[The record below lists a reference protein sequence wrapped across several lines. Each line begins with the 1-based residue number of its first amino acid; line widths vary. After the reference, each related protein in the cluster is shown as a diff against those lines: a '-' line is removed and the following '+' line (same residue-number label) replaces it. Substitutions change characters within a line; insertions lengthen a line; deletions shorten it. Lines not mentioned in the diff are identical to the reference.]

1 MSKNGQTPKLN
12 IDLTTTQPVK
22 SEEGNMLFGEAFILR
37 KVSRFVA
44 GTSDDAILPIPVM
57 YDVKTGKVLLEM
69 LPKELREEFEE
80 YNKSIS
86 VQ

>member
-1 MSKNGQTPKLN
+1 MKNGQTPKLN
-12 IDLTTTQPVK
+12 IDLTATQAVK
-22 SEEGNMLFGEAFILR
+22 SKEGNMLFSEAYILR
-37 KVSRFVA
+37 KVSKFVA

-57 YDVKTGKVLLEM
+57 YDVKTGKILLDM
-69 LPKELREEFEE
+69 IPKELREEFEE

>member
-1 MSKNGQTPKLN
+1 
-12 IDLTTTQPVK
+12 
-22 SEEGNMLFGEAFILR
+22 MLFSEAYILR
-37 KVSRFVA
+37 KVSKFVA

-57 YDVKTGKVLLEM
+57 YDVKTGKVLLDM
-69 LPKELREEFEE
+69 IPKELREEFEE

>member
-1 MSKNGQTPKLN
+1 MKNGQTPKLN
-12 IDLTTTQPVK
+12 IDLTTTQAVK
-22 SEEGNMLFGEAFILR
+22 SEEGNMLFSEAYILR
-37 KVSRFVA
+37 KVSKFVA

-57 YDVKTGKVLLEM
+57 YDVKTGKVLLDM
-69 LPKELREEFEE
+69 IPKELREEFEE

>member
-1 MSKNGQTPKLN
+1 MKNGQTPKLN
-12 IDLTTTQPVK
+12 IDLTATQAVK
-22 SEEGNMLFGEAFILR
+22 SEEGNMLFSEAYILR
-37 KVSRFVA
+37 KVSKFVA

-69 LPKELREEFEE
+69 LPNELREEFEE
-80 YNKSIS
+80 YNKSVS